1 MPVGFFLQLFWAF
14 LPCIPGDYLMSV
26 ELRAVLQKRGPK
38 ILSFQRRHQRLRDWS
53 RRLGRGKGGV
63 HSLAHFLLSLLSY
76 LFLLFCFLRQIFS
89 VCPKTC
95 SVDQD
100 SLKPGDPPASATKVQ
115 GLKVCVT
122 ATQLFGQFL
131 NL

>member
-1 MPVGFFLQLFWAF
+1 
-14 LPCIPGDYLMSV
+14 MSV
-26 ELRAVLQKRGPK
+26 ELRAVLQKRGLK

-63 HSLAHFLLSLLSY
+63 HSLAHFLLSLLSF
-76 LFLLFCFLRQIFS
+76 LFVFVVLFFLRQIFS

-115 GLKVCVT
+115 GLKCVS
-122 ATQLFGQFL
+122 LLLSFL
-131 NL
+131 GNFLIYNQHY